1 MNSDDVKDLHDYYV
15 FDPQGEV
22 TKEERDQALAYA
34 RNSFPEQFAGK
45 EEIPFIVLAKSGFDL
60 LPSHLRRHC
69 RLPRSNEK
77 WLNRKP

>member
-1 MNSDDVKDLHDYYV
+1 MNSDDGKGLHDYYV

-45 EEIPFIVLAKSGFDL
+45 EEIPFILLAKDFDWL
-60 LPSHLRRHC
+60 FSHLRRHC
-69 RLPRSNEK
+69 RLPQSNEK